1 MIDLPETPTVSIIA
15 PPSDDRLHTPTVKE
29 SLQRKIDL
37 FQHFAVKAHS
47 TFDQSVWGQNPDANL
62 TPIDLRTPSYHNDHH
77 IEGMIRVTRAF
88 LEAAKNNSKDPFALK
103 EELDKWNGFYSDQ
116 QQALT
121 MDEFVIAL
129 DLAAS
134 GHDLGNLT
142 KTSTVTDKDCL
153 PVLDYS
159 TKYEACV
166 GASVERRS
174 ADITESLID
183 HFFTTEDEKAIMER
197 LKPLVRHLIM
207 QTVFD
212 PEITSS
218 NQCFWQFMQYSDQIG
233 TYYFSDQSRAQSVA
247 GLLNEMR
254 VRGNQPPN
262 LASFLNFPEVREKR
276 LIPDTERD
284 KRDEIHALLK
294 EFGRNGNN
302 IIPEGILGPTNR
314 QVDYKKDILLL
325 MNISS
330 TALTT

>member
-47 TFDQSVWGQNPDANL
+47 TFDLSVWGQNTDARL

-77 IEGMIRVTRAF
+77 IEGMIKATGAF
-88 LEAAKNNSKDPFALK
+88 LFAAINNSKDPFALK
-103 EELDKWNGFYSDQ
+103 KELDKWNGFYSDQ
-116 QQALT
+116 QPLT

-142 KTSTVTDKDCL
+142 KTSTVTGKDCL

-159 TKYEACV
+159 TKYEACA
-166 GASVERRS
+166 GALVEGKSV
-174 ADITESLID
+174 DITESLID

-218 NQCFWQFMQYSDQIG
+218 NQCFWQFIQYTDQIG
-233 TYYFSDQSRAQSVA
+233 TYYFSDQSRTQSVA

-254 VRGNQPPN
+254 VRGDQPPN
-262 LASFLNFPEVREKR
+262 LASFLNFPEEREKK
-276 LIPDTERD
+276 LIPDTERA

-302 IIPEGILGPTNR
+302 IIPEGILGPINR
-314 QVDYKKDILLL
+314 PVDYKNDILLL
-325 MNISS
+325 M
-330 TALTT
+330 TTPSPA